1 MAGQGGHQIT
11 LLDSATAATLAQVL
25 PVLLLTLAVEAR
37 RNLLHQRA
45 SRLTLGAFLTAFGIV
60 ETILVLSIDGA
71 LYPFQWFDAVSALLI
86 CGLLA
91 IVFRLSLSEPDG
103 TDGL

>member
-1 MAGQGGHQIT
+1 MAGQGSPHIA
-11 LLDSATAATLAQVL
+11 LLDSATAAALAQVL

-45 SRLTLGAFLTAFGIV
+45 SRLTLGAFFTAFGIV
-60 ETILVLSIDGA
+60 ETVLVLSIDGSF
-71 LYPFQWFDAVSALLI
+71 YPFQWFDGVSALVI

-91 IVFRLSLSEPDG
+91 IVFQLSLSEPDSI
-103 TDGL
+103 DDF